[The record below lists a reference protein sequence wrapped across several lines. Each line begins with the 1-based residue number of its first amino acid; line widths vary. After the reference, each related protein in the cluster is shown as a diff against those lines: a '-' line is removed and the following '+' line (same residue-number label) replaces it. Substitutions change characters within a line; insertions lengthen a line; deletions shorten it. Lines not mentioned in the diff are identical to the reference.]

1 MNTDLKQY
9 CKENYGLMLDTLREL
24 CAIPA
29 PSHFEHERAAYCKK
43 WLEDMG
49 AKGVYID
56 DALNVIYPINC
67 DGSREITVFVAHTD
81 TVFPD
86 REPMPYHDDGEKIH
100 CPGVGDDTASV
111 VVLLAMAK
119 YFTENNIVPKKGIL
133 FVCNSCE
140 EGLGNLKGTRQLFAD
155 FDGRIARFISFDGG
169 TLHSIADRCV
179 GSHRYEVEVL
189 TEGGHSWGKFGNENA
204 IANLAG
210 IIGKIY
216 DIELPKKDN
225 AKTSFNVGE
234 ISGGT
239 SVNTIAQNAKM
250 LCEYRSE
257 DADCLAYME
266 KKFAEIFEAARSEDV
281 RVVVKRVGE
290 RPCGI
295 VPDEKIEDLR
305 RVLVPIIEAAAEKAV
320 RFRSSS
326 TDCNIPLSLGVPA
339 ICISVDA
346 HQGSHT
352 REEWVEKA
360 SLIPGLEIAIRTG
373 TTLMEA

>member
-1 MNTDLKQY
+1 MTDLKQY
-9 CKENYGLMLDTLREL
+9 CKENYALMLDTLREL

-43 WLEDMG
+43 WLENIG

-56 DALNVIYPINC
+56 DALNVIYPIGC
-67 DGSREITVFVAHTD
+67 DNSNEITVFVAHTD

-100 CPGVGDDTASV
+100 CPGVGDDTGAV
-111 VVLLAMAK
+111 VVLLAIAK
-119 YFTENNIVPKKGIL
+119 YFTENNIVPDKGIM

-140 EGLGNLKGTRQLFAD
+140 EGLGNLKGTRQLFSD
-155 FDGRIARFISFDGG
+155 FEGRIARFISFDSGA
-169 TLHSIADRCV
+169 LHSVAHRCV

-189 TEGGHSWGKFGNENA
+189 TAGGHSWGKFGNENA

-210 IIGKIY
+210 IIEKIY
-216 DIELPKKDN
+216 AIELPKKN
-225 AKTSFNVGE
+225 GAKTSFNVGE

-257 DADCLAYME
+257 DIDCLAYME
-266 KKFAEIFEAARSEDV
+266 KKFAEIFEEARSEDV
-281 RVVVKRVGE
+281 RVVVDRVGN
-290 RPCGI
+290 RPCGN
-295 VPDEKIEDLR
+295 VPDEEIDKLKDILAPLITE
-305 RVLVPIIEAAAEKAV
+305 VTGYEPIYK
-320 RFRSSS
+320 SSS

-339 ICISVDA
+339 ICMGVCVHGGA
-346 HQGSHT
+346 HT
-352 REEWVEKA
+352 REEWLEKK
-360 SLIPGLEIAIRTG
+360 SFIPGLELAIKVGIAFS
-373 TTLMEA
+373 EV